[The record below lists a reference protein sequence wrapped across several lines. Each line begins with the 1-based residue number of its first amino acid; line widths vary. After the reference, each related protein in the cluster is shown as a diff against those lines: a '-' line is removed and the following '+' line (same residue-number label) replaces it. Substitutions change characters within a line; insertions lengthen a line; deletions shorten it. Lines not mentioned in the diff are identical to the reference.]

1 MAHISVFA
9 PLDGTIV
16 ALEQVPDEVFALKMV
31 GDGLAVQPCGQVALA
46 PVSGRLVKLFE
57 GGHAFGIALH
67 DGVELIVHIGLD
79 TIELQGQN
87 FEKVAV
93 EGQMVQAGDPIV
105 RFDLD
110 GITAAGK
117 RTISPIVSAGGGTV
131 SQKANGFVK
140 AGRDVLFVLEV

>member
-1 MAHISVFA
+1 MAHISVLA

-31 GDGLAVQPCGQVALA
+31 GDGLAIQPCGQVALA

-57 GGHAFGIALH
+57 SGHAFGIALH

-79 TIELQGQN
+79 TVELQGKN
-87 FEKVAV
+87 FEKIAV

-105 RFDLD
+105 RFDPE
-110 GITAAGK
+110 GIKVAGK
-117 RTISPIVSAGGGTV
+117 RTISPIVSTGNGTV
-131 SQKANGFVK
+131 SQKAHGFVT
-140 AGRDVLFVLEV
+140 AGCDVLFVMKV